1 MKKNT
6 VNKKV
11 LSVLVSGMLIF
22 GTVPI
27 MGADMEQ
34 GDFSAETGESI
45 LADGEENDSTG
56 SQDFAGEQESV
67 NEQDSAGE
75 QDFVKN
81 QDSAEN
87 QNLMEEQVTSAGQDT
102 AEQQDSGE
110 QQESAEQSG
119 STQNQ
124 EEIQDEAQ
132 SREITEE
139 QETDLELSDKTE
151 TRKEQSLS
159 GDSTEADSDGE
170 IFSDTEESFSDT
182 EESDDEVDYIK
193 GRPLTEEE
201 TAAQL
206 EPFENLTSYSTA
218 VEIGNDTEDVP
229 MARGSYPS
237 SYNAADLGYVTSV
250 KNQEPYGMCW
260 AFSMASVLETSLLK
274 QGMGSYDLS
283 EEHLAYFFANRV
295 EDPLGNSRGD
305 VNIHLGTDDNGNV
318 DYHEGGNDLLASIF
332 LSTWSGMTTENDVP
346 LATDSTHTQ
355 KLGVTPAASKAY
367 NAAAYLKNAY
377 FSDYSVNIMKK
388 LLLENQ
394 AVTVM
399 YNAQNQYYNPSTAAY
414 SYPTATSSVNH
425 VVTVVGWD
433 DNYSYKNFNSR
444 SKVTA
449 NGAWIVK
456 NSWGTGWGKNGYF
469 YMSYYDKSVSDL
481 VAATATNSPA
491 YRNNYFYDG
500 TSGLAIVKLY
510 SGESVSNIY
519 TAKAGN
525 GKAEKLGE
533 VTLTAMSDNN
543 TYTVQVYT
551 GLTDN
556 SDPESGVAAYPS
568 PVKLTQAMAGVETFS
583 IPEVLIPQNTKY
595 SVVIKNAGTGTI
607 KYCCET
613 DANYTWI
620 MFSPSILA
628 DQGFLGDGE
637 AWVDTKDLSRSMT
650 PRIKAHTKTLDKA
663 AKITLSSSSLTMY
676 PGEKKTLKS
685 SASFS
690 ELSASGLLWTVS
702 DTSVA
707 TVDQSGKLTAKAPGK
722 VTVQCI
728 SNSTGISGTCTV
740 NVKIKNLSGVR
751 IAGKTWN
758 ALRVSWT
765 GNSGCNRYVIYR
777 KTAGGKEE
785 KIGEVS
791 GSVQTYR
798 DSDLKTGVT
807 YTYRV
812 RGAYVSSGKST
823 VYSSYSAS
831 VSGTT
836 VVGTVTLS
844 ASAGSGYN
852 KISWKKVSGAAGYGI
867 WRRTGSGKWQYLKGV
882 KSNVYA
888 YRDTAIAGLTTYTY
902 AVKAYH
908 ITDGKMIFGKYK
920 AGSTVCSCPQVQSIS
935 GINRVKG
942 GLKITWKEQ
951 KKVSGYRIYRKTG
964 NGKWIKLA
972 DVKKGTASYVDKKA
986 GKGTT
991 YTYAVRAW
999 GKAPSGK
1006 TLWGNYKEKKV
1017 TY

>member
-1 MKKNT
+1 
-6 VNKKV
+6 
-11 LSVLVSGMLIF
+11 
-22 GTVPI
+22 
-27 MGADMEQ
+27 MEQ
-34 GDFSAETGESI
+34 NDFSAGTEQNI
-45 LADGEENDSTG
+45 PADGAESMPGNDSVEKKKDTEEQDIVGENDSEKEQRMAG
-56 SQDFAGEQESV
+56 RDDFTEDQESAEAQNPQE
-67 NEQDSAGE
+67 NENSLEDRR
-75 QDFVKN
+75 
-81 QDSAEN
+81 SAEVHN
-87 QNLMEEQVTSAGQDT
+87 SM
-102 AEQQDSGE
+102 E
-110 QQESAEQSG
+110 QQESTEQSD
-119 STQNQ
+119 STQKQ
-124 EEIQDEAQ
+124 EKIQNEAQ
-132 SREITEE
+132 SQEITEE

-218 VEIGNDTEDVP
+218 VEIGNDIEDIP

-260 AFSMASVLETSLLK
+260 AFGMASVLETSLLK

-295 EDPLGNSRGD
+295 ADPLGNSKGD

-399 YNAQNQYYNPSTAAY
+399 YNAQNQYYNASTAAY

-433 DNYSYKNFNSR
+433 DNYSYKNFNSS

-481 VAATATNSPA
+481 VTATATTSPA

-500 TSGLAIVKLY
+500 TSGLATVKLY

-556 SDPESGVAAYPS
+556 SDPESGVAAYSS

-628 DQGFLGDGE
+628 NQGFLGDGE
-637 AWVDTKDLSRSMT
+637 DWVDTKDLSKSMT
-650 PRIKAHTKTLDKA
+650 PRIKAHTKTMDKA
-663 AKITLSSSSLTMY
+663 AKITLSSTSLTMY

-685 SASFS
+685 SVSLS

-707 TVDQSGKLTAKAPGK
+707 TVDQSGKITAKAPGK
-722 VTVQCI
+722 VTVRCI

-740 NVKIKNLSGVR
+740 NVKIKNLSEVK

-785 KIGEVS
+785 KIGVVS

-867 WRRTGSGKWQYLKGV
+867 WRKTGSGKWQYLKGV
-882 KSNVYA
+882 KSNVYT

-902 AVKAYH
+902 AVKAYR

-920 AGSTVCSCPQVQSIS
+920 AGSTVCSCPRVQSIS
-935 GINRVKG
+935 GISRVKG

-964 NGKWIKLA
+964 SGKWVKLA
-972 DVKKGTASYVDKKA
+972 DVKKGTSSYVDKKVK
-986 GKGTT
+986 KGTT
-991 YTYAVRAW
+991 CTYAVRAW
-999 GKAPSGK
+999 GKSPSGK
-1006 TLWGNYKEKKV
+1006 TLWGNYKGKKI